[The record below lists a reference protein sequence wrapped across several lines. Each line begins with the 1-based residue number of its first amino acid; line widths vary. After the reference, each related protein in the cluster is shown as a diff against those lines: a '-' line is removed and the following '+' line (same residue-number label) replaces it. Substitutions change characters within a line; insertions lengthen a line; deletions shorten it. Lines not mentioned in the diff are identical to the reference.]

1 MVNRH
6 QIVEK
11 TQEITR
17 KYLHSFSQSETFM
30 PVMLTTFGESLNTSM
45 AQSLAQEWAKGNFA
59 ELPPLEVRPA
69 AEINGALGAYAK
81 ATNTIYLSQE
91 YIEQQNPEV
100 LASVL
105 LEEIGHYIDAK
116 VNTEETPGDEGA
128 IFSALVR
135 GELLSDATLQAL
147 REEDDSATIILNGRL
162 VVIEQATV
170 TPTSGNDNTAATV
183 AAGEQID
190 GLAGNDTITGGAG
203 NDTLL
208 GNIGNDILNG
218 GLGNDVISGGTG
230 DDLLVIDYSSLSTGI
245 TTTGSGA
252 TPPANLTYDIATGS
266 YSGIVTSGTNRV
278 AFDTIQRF
286 RITGTTG
293 NDDIEG
299 GSGNDTLVGGD
310 GNDTFTSGG
319 GADSIVGGAGTDTLV
334 DADFSGAT
342 TGLTINSLGTT
353 TITGGGLSVSG
364 VEVFTNLRTG
374 SGADTVTFTLDRN
387 ENVST
392 GGGGDTINTGL
403 GVDTVDGGSGND
415 LLIVNYSTLSTAVTS
430 TRTFN
435 PATGGYDGSISTT
448 NESVT
453 FRNIERF
460 QITGG
465 SGNDA
470 LNGGYGNDILS
481 GGNGNDTIN
490 SGGGAD
496 SIVGGA
502 GTDLLVDADFSSSI
516 GNLTINNLGTATIT
530 VGNGTT
536 VAGVELFRNLST
548 GAGLDTISFT
558 VDNDENINTGGGS
571 DVINAGFGTDTVD
584 GGAGIDTLVVNYASL
599 TTPISTTNF
608 VSNGIGGFNGDITSG
623 TTNSIKF
630 SNIERF
636 QITGGTGNDTILG
649 GAGNDSLAGGDGN
662 DSILGGAGNDT
673 LNAGAGTDTL
683 VGGAGDDTY
692 VISNTG
698 NTITEV
704 AGQGV
709 DRVLSSIAITL
720 AANVENLELTGT
732 GAISGTGNSDANYI
746 KGNSGNNTLDG
757 AGGSD
762 TLDGGAGN
770 DTYRIN
776 VTSDVVIEGSGQ
788 GTADTVESLV
798 SYSIASNANIENLT
812 LLTGG
817 ATTATGNSVA
827 NRITGNANSNTLDG
841 GAGSDTLIGGA
852 GNDTYRVDSS
862 GDVIVEAS
870 SAGTDIVISTVSI
883 TSLAANVENLTL
895 TGTAVTGTGNSL
907 NNYITGNASNNIL
920 DGSTGT
926 ADTLEG
932 GTGNDTYIID
942 TTTDVI
948 VEASGEGT
956 DTVQAGSLTNGVT
969 FSLGAN
975 IENLTL
981 TGTANINATGNAVDN
996 LLLGN
1001 TGINTLDGGAGND
1014 TMRGGSGNDTYVV
1027 DSVGDLVEEFTGQGT
1042 DTVRSSI
1049 SFDISSLSN
1058 FENITLFGSGA
1069 LSATGNSG
1077 NNYLTGNTGNNTLV
1091 GGLGN
1096 DTLDALTTSGSDSLI
1111 GGGGNDYYRVNT
1123 SETVVEVSG
1132 EGTDTVEAANITSY
1146 TLAANVENLILGSA
1160 ASNGTGNSIDNRI
1173 TGNSLAN
1180 TINGGVGK
1188 DTLVGGAGNDIYV
1201 INSTDA
1207 GTVVDVIV
1215 EGSGSGSGFIDTV
1228 QSTVNFSLAT
1238 VANVENLTLTSGDTT
1253 GTGNTLNNVITG
1265 SDGNNTLDGG
1275 GGTADTLTG
1284 GLGND
1289 TYVVDSG
1296 TDRIVENASEGTDT
1310 ISSFTASFS
1319 MVNIANVENLTLS
1332 GTASIGTGNSL
1343 ANTIVGNASVN
1354 TINGWSGTDT
1364 LTGGASSDTFV
1375 FQFGHSLVAGP
1386 DRITDF
1392 ALGEDRIDLR
1402 GFSASG
1408 EGANLNPPNQFTRA
1422 ADSTATSLSTLVTSV
1437 FADANGQVTGNQV
1450 LAASSAAL
1458 VQVTS
1463 GAIAGT
1469 YVIVNDATGAFDA
1482 TTDLVINITG
1492 FSGTLPSLGA
1502 ITNISTYFA

>member
-1 MVNRH
+1 
-6 QIVEK
+6 
-11 TQEITR
+11 
-17 KYLHSFSQSETFM
+17 M
-30 PVMLTTFGESLNTSM
+30 PVMLTTFGQSLNTSI
-45 AQSLAQEWAKGNFA
+45 AQSLAQEWSKGNFA

-170 TPTSGNDNTAATV
+170 TPTTGNDNTAATV
-183 AAGEQID
+183 ATGEQID

-218 GLGNDVISGGTG
+218 GLGNDVISGGSG

-252 TPPANLTYDIATGS
+252 TPPANLSYDIATGS
-266 YSGIVTSGTNRV
+266 YSGIVTSGTNKV
-278 AFDTIQRF
+278 TFDTIQRF

-299 GSGNDTLVGGD
+299 GSGNDTLVGGNGD
-310 GNDTFTSGG
+310 DTFTSGG

-342 TGLTINSLGTT
+342 TGLTVNSLGTT

-364 VEVFTNLRTG
+364 VEVFTNLKTG
-374 SGADTVTFTLDRN
+374 SGADTVTFTLTQN

-392 GGGGDTINTGL
+392 GGGGDTINTGS

-435 PATGGYDGSISTT
+435 PATGGYDGTINGNSS
-448 NESVT
+448 NSVA
-453 FRNIERF
+453 FKNIERF

-465 SGNDA
+465 SGNDT

-481 GGNGNDTIN
+481 GGTGNDTFT

-502 GTDLLVDADFSSSI
+502 GTGDLLVDADFSSSI

-536 VAGVELFRNLST
+536 VAGVELFKNLST

-571 DVINAGFGTDTVD
+571 DVINAGLGTDTVD

-599 TTPISTTNF
+599 SAGIGTTNF
-608 VSNGIGGFNGDITSG
+608 VSNGLGGFNGDITSG
-623 TTNSIKF
+623 TNSIKF

-636 QITGGTGNDTILG
+636 QITGTTGNDTILG
-649 GAGNDSLAGGDGN
+649 GAGNDSLVGVAGN
-662 DSILGGAGNDT
+662 DSILGGGGNDT
-673 LNAGAGTDTL
+673 LDAGSGTDTL

-704 AGQGV
+704 AGQGI
-709 DRVLSSIAITL
+709 DKVLSSVTITL
-720 AANVENLELTGT
+720 ATNVENLELTGT
-732 GAISGTGNSDANYI
+732 GAITGTGNADANYI

-757 AGGSD
+757 AGGTD
-762 TLDGGAGN
+762 TLEGGAGN

-776 VTSDVVIEGSGQ
+776 VTSDVVIEGSGL

-827 NRITGNANSNTLDG
+827 NRITGNANNNTLDG
-841 GAGSDTLIGGA
+841 GAGSDTLTGGT

-870 SAGTDIVISTVSI
+870 SGGTDIVISTVSI

-907 NNYITGNASNNIL
+907 SNYITGNASNNIL

-969 FSLGAN
+969 FSLLALSAN
-975 IENLTL
+975 VENITL
-981 TGTANINATGNAVDN
+981 TGTANINATGNAADN

-1058 FENITLFGSGA
+1058 FENITLIGSGA
-1069 LSATGNSG
+1069 LSATGNSS

-1096 DTLDALTTSGSDSLI
+1096 DTLDALTTSGSDSLV
-1111 GGGGNDYYRVNT
+1111 GGTGNDYYRVNT
-1123 SETVVEVSG
+1123 SETVVEASG
-1132 EGTDTVEAANITSY
+1132 EGTDTVEAANITTY
-1146 TLAANVENLILGSA
+1146 VLAANVENLILGSA
-1160 ASNGTGNSIDNRI
+1160 AINGTGNSIENRI

-1180 TINGGVGK
+1180 TINGGVAK
-1188 DTLVGGAGNDIYV
+1188 DTLDGGGGNDIYV
-1201 INSTDA
+1201 INSSDA
-1207 GTVVDVIV
+1207 NTVVDVIV
-1215 EGSGSGSGFIDTV
+1215 EGTGSGSGFTDTV

-1238 VANVENLTLTSGDTT
+1238 VANVENLTLTSGDTS

-1354 TINGWSGTDT
+1354 TINGWSGADT

-1375 FQFGHSLVAGP
+1375 FQFGHSLVTGA

-1422 ADSTATSLSTLVTSV
+1422 ADSTATTLSALVGSV
-1437 FADANGQVTGNQV
+1437 FNDANGQVTGNQV

-1463 GAIAGT
+1463 GALTGA